1 MIEFEGLG
9 MAYPGH
15 QGRPPVAALQDVD
28 LKVADGE
35 FVSIVGPSGCGKS
48 TLLHLVAG
56 FGKPTS
62 GRISVDGREVSKPG
76 SERAVVF
83 QQAALY
89 PWLNVRDNIGFG
101 LRIHGIRGREYERR
115 VQHYLGIMGL
125 TTFEHHA
132 PYHLSGGMR
141 QRVAIARALITEPE
155 IMLMDEPFGALDAQ
169 TRNEMQRFLLRLW
182 RTLRPTVLFVTHD
195 VEESILLGD
204 RVVIMTARPGRVAL
218 DLRVPFARPREWDLV
233 LTPEFI
239 DVKRRLLSVLQPQL
253 ESAQRVEDFI
263 SELESP
269 DDGAREDGHI

>member
-1 MIEFEGLG
+1 VIEIEGLS
-9 MAYPGH
+9 MAYPSH
-15 QGRPPVAALQDVD
+15 RGRPPVSALADVD
-28 LKVADGE
+28 LQVADGE

-56 FGKPTS
+56 FGRQTHGAICVG
-62 GRISVDGREVSKPG
+62 GRAVPGPG
-76 SERAVVF
+76 SDRAVVF

-89 PWLNVRDNIGFG
+89 PWLSVRENIGFG
-101 LRIHGIRGREYERR
+101 LRLHGIRGQEYNRR
-115 VQHYLGIMGL
+115 VQHYLEIMGL
-125 TTFEHHA
+125 SAFAQHA

-141 QRVAIARALITEPE
+141 QRVAIARALIGEPE

-218 DLRVPFARPREWDLV
+218 DLKVPFARPREWDLV

-239 DVKRRLLSVLQPQL
+239 EVKRQLLSVLQPQL
-253 ESAQRVEDFI
+253 QSAQEVEALI
-263 SELESP
+263 AEIGRP
-269 DDGAREDGHI
+269 GDGDGEERI

>member
-1 MIEFEGLG
+1 MIEIERLA
-9 MAYPGH
+9 MAYPGPR
-15 QGRPPVAALQDVD
+15 GRPSIHALRDVD
-28 LKVADGE
+28 LRVEDGE

-56 FGKPTS
+56 FDRATS
-62 GRISVDGREVSKPG
+62 GAVRVDGQMVEGPG
-76 SERAVVF
+76 SDRAVVF

-89 PWLNVRDNIGFG
+89 PWLNVRQNIGFG
-101 LRIHGIRGREYERR
+101 LRIHGLERAEYERR
-115 VQHYLGIMGL
+115 VEHYLGIMGL
-125 TTFEHHA
+125 SAFAHHA

-169 TRNEMQRFLLRLW
+169 TRNGMQRFLLQLW

-204 RVVIMTARPGRVAL
+204 RVVIMTARPGTIAL
-218 DLRVPFARPREWDLV
+218 DLRVPFPRPREWALV

-239 DVKRRLLSVLQPQL
+239 EVKRQLLSVLEPQL
-253 ESAQRVEDFI
+253 ESAQRVEEFI
-263 SELESP
+263 SGLASQEGG
-269 DDGAREDGHI
+269 GAEDRI